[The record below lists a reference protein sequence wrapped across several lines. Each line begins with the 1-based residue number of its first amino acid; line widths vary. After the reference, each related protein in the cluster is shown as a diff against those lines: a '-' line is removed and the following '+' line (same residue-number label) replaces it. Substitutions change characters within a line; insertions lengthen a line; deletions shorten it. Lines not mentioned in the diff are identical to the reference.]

1 MADLQSLAE
10 LYQRVV
16 QEVLGFEAEIDED
29 MDVVFDEPELGT
41 LFFSLD
47 EDDPEYLRLV
57 FGGFTSAEDLGLTDE
72 ELLEVLDEVNGNCKA
87 AKIFVENGEVDDEDE
102 DEDEDEEDS
111 DGPSIKHMVTV
122 SLEAFIAAPDQLPSE
137 ALLRDIAPRALAAV
151 RSAAMELLNV
161 VSKRYPE

>member
-16 QEVLGFEAEIDED
+16 QEALGFEAEIDED

-57 FGGFTSAEDLGLTDE
+57 FGGFTSAEDLGLSDE
-72 ELLEVLDEVNGNCKA
+72 ELLDVLDEVNGHCKA
-87 AKIFVENGEVDDEDE
+87 AKIFVENGEVDDE
-102 DEDEDEEDS
+102 EEDD

>member
-16 QEVLGFEAEIDED
+16 QEVLGFEADIDED

-72 ELLEVLDEVNGNCKA
+72 ELLEVLDTVNGNCKA

-102 DEDEDEEDS
+102 DD

-122 SLEAFIAAPDQLPSE
+122 SLEAFIAAPDQLPDE

-161 VSKRYPE
+161 VSQRYPEEE

>member
-1 MADLQSLAE
+1 MADLQTLAE
-10 LYQRVV
+10 LYQRVA
-16 QEVLGFEAEIDED
+16 QEVLGVEAEIDED

-72 ELLEVLDEVNGNCKA
+72 ELLEVLDTVNGNCKA
-87 AKIFVENGEVDDEDE
+87 AKIFVENGEVDDDE
-102 DEDEDEEDS
+102 DE

-122 SLEAFIAAPDQLPSE
+122 SLEAFIAAPDQLPDE

-161 VSKRYPE
+161 VSTRYPE

>member
-1 MADLQSLAE
+1 MADLQTLAE

-72 ELLEVLDEVNGNCKA
+72 ELLEVLDTVNGNCKA
-87 AKIFVENGEVDDEDE
+87 AKIFVENGEVDDED
-102 DEDEDEEDS
+102 DEDS

>member
-16 QEVLGFEAEIDED
+16 QEALGFEAEIDED

-57 FGGFTSAEDLGLTDE
+57 FGGFTSAEDLGLSDE
-72 ELLEVLDEVNGNCKA
+72 ELLDVLDEVNGNCKA
-87 AKIFVENGEVDDEDE
+87 AKIFVENGEVDDE
-102 DEDEDEEDS
+102 EEDD

>member
-16 QEVLGFEAEIDED
+16 QEVLGFEADIDED

-72 ELLEVLDEVNGNCKA
+72 ELLEVLDTVNGNCKA

-102 DEDEDEEDS
+102 DDDE

-122 SLEAFIAAPDQLPSE
+122 SLEAFIAAPDQLPDE

>member
-87 AKIFVENGEVDDEDE
+87 AKIFVENGEVDDE
-102 DEDEDEEDS
+102 EEDD

-161 VSKRYPE
+161 VSKRYPQEA

>member
-16 QEVLGFEAEIDED
+16 QEVLGLEAEIDED

-87 AKIFVENGEVDDEDE
+87 AKIFVENGEVDDE
-102 DEDEDEEDS
+102 EEDD

>member
-16 QEVLGFEAEIDED
+16 QDALGFEADIDED

-47 EDDPEYLRLV
+47 EDDPEYMRLV
-57 FGGFTSAEDLGLTDE
+57 FGGFTSAEDLGVTDD
-72 ELLEVLDEVNGNCKA
+72 ELLDVLDEVNGNCKA
-87 AKIFVENGEVDDEDE
+87 AKIYVENGDDHDQ
-102 DEDEDEEDS
+102 DEE
-111 DGPSIKHMVTV
+111 DGPSIKYLVTV
-122 SLEAFIAAPDQLPSE
+122 SVEAFVAAPDQLPDE
-137 ALLRDIAPRALAAV
+137 ALLRAIAPRSLAAV

-161 VSKRYPE
+161 VSKRYP

>member
-57 FGGFTSAEDLGLTDE
+57 FGGFTSAEDLGLSDE

-87 AKIFVENGEVDDEDE
+87 AKIFVENGEVDDDDDE
-102 DEDEDEEDS
+102 DG

-161 VSKRYPE
+161 VSTRYPE

>member
-57 FGGFTSAEDLGLTDE
+57 FGGFTSAEDLGLSDE
-72 ELLEVLDEVNGNCKA
+72 ELLEVLDTVNGNCKA
-87 AKIFVENGEVDDEDE
+87 AKIFVENGEVDDED
-102 DEDEDEEDS
+102 DED

-161 VSKRYPE
+161 VSTRYPE

>member
-16 QEVLGFEAEIDED
+16 QEALGFEAEIDED

-57 FGGFTSAEDLGLTDE
+57 FGGFTSAEDLGLSDE

-87 AKIFVENGEVDDEDE
+87 AKIFVENGEVDDD
-102 DEDEDEEDS
+102 DEDS

-122 SLEAFIAAPDQLPSE
+122 SVEAFIATPDQLPSE

-161 VSKRYPE
+161 VSKRYPQEA

>member
-102 DEDEDEEDS
+102 DEEDS

-137 ALLRDIAPRALAAV
+137 AFLRDIAPRALAAV
-151 RSAAMELLNV
+151 RSMAMELLNV